1 VQKSNPRNT
10 RVFLRFNFYIRLDL
24 EPKSIPE
31 IASINFQSAKIIDT
45 ESNAMQDIQ
54 KILEETK
61 GFLDPVEGRRL
72 YEVALEAS
80 RRGPCLEIGSYCGKS
95 ALYLG
100 SACRENGQVLFSI
113 DHHRGSEEQQPGE
126 AYFDPDL
133 YDARH
138 KQIDTLPFL
147 RRTLARAGLEDTVVP
162 LVCASAVAARS
173 WSTPLALVF
182 IDGGHAFETAWQDYT
197 GWSGYLLSGGY
208 LLIHDIFKDPSKGGQ
223 APYDVYKRAVASGDY
238 AELEM
243 TGTLGVLRRRAAGG
257 AGAAV

>member
-1 VQKSNPRNT
+1 MPGNPAFRQIQ
-10 RVFLRFNFYIRLDL
+10 VAFLEADVHMHRFEKLI
-24 EPKSIPE
+24 
-31 IASINFQSAKIIDT
+31 
-45 ESNAMQDIQ
+45 
-54 KILEETK
+54 EETK
-61 GFLDPVEGRRL
+61 GFLDPAEGRRL
-72 YEVALEAS
+72 YDVALEAS
-80 RRGPCLEIGSYCGKS
+80 RLGPFLEIGSYCGKS

-133 YDARH
+133 YDDRQ

-162 LVCASAVAARS
+162 LVCASAVAAKS

-182 IDGGHAFETAWQDYT
+182 IDGGHAFETAWLDYT
-197 GWSGYLLSGGY
+197 CWSGHIMAGGY
-208 LLIHDIFKDPSKGGQ
+208 LLIHDIFKDPAKGGQ
-223 APYDVYKRAVASGDY
+223 APYDVYKRALATDRY
-238 AELEM
+238 EELEM
-243 TGTLGVLRRRAAGG
+243 TGTLGVLRRRSEGD